1 MTELELALR
10 KLGDELAWPEAPD
23 LASTV
28 RRRIETAP
36 ERRFRGRGRALA
48 IALTVL
54 AVAVGAVMAVPPA
67 RTAVLDWL
75 GFGGVEIRR
84 VAELPAVPSDGRL
97 VLGERVSLARA
108 RALSEHPVLLPDA
121 EGFGR
126 PDAVYVDRF
135 APGKPVALVY
145 GPLGGP
151 RLLVLE
157 FRAAPLI
164 EKALLNETRVERIEV
179 NGAPGLWIE
188 GPRHEFFYRTLERE
202 AMRDTQRLAGNT
214 LLWTRGPL
222 TLRIE
227 GDFSKA
233 EAIRIAESTGT

>member
-10 KLGDELAWPEAPD
+10 RLGGELEWPEPPD
-23 LASTV
+23 LASAV
-28 RRRIETAP
+28 RRRIEAAP
-36 ERRFRGRGRALA
+36 EPRFRRRALA
-48 IALTVL
+48 IALAVL

-67 RTAVLDWL
+67 RTAILDWL

-84 VAELPAVPSDGRL
+84 VAELPQVPSEGRL
-97 VLGERVSLARA
+97 VLGQRVSLERA
-108 RALSEHPVLLPDA
+108 RALAEHPVLVPDE
-121 EGFGR
+121 EGFEQ
-126 PDAVYVDRF
+126 PDAVYADPF
-135 APGKPVALVY
+135 APGRPVALVY
-145 GPLGGP
+145 GPLGQP

-164 EKALLNETRVERIEV
+164 EKALLGETRVERV
-179 NGAPGLWIE
+179 TVGGAPGLWIE

-214 LLWTRGPL
+214 LLWTSGPL

-227 GDFSKA
+227 GDVSKA
-233 EAIRIAESTGT
+233 EAIRIAESMGT

>member
-10 KLGDELAWPEAPD
+10 RLGNELEWPEPPD
-23 LASTV
+23 LTSAV
-28 RRRIETAP
+28 RRRIEAAP
-36 ERRFRGRGRALA
+36 EPRFRRRTLA
-48 IALTVL
+48 IALAVL
-54 AVAVGAVMAVPPA
+54 AVAVGAVLAVPPA
-67 RTAVLDWL
+67 RTAILDLL

-84 VAELPAVPSDGRL
+84 VAELPQVPSEGRL
-97 VLGERVSLARA
+97 VLGDRVSLARA
-108 RALSEHPVLLPDA
+108 TALAEHPVLVPEE
-121 EGFGR
+121 EGFER
-126 PDAVYVDRF
+126 PDAVYVDPF
-135 APGKPVALVY
+135 APGRPVALVY
-145 GPLGGP
+145 GPLRRP

-164 EKALLNETRVERIEV
+164 EKALLGETRVEQIRV
-179 NGAPGLWIE
+179 DGAPGLWIE

-227 GDFSKA
+227 GDLSKA
-233 EAIRIAESTGT
+233 EAIRIAASMGT